1 MPGKCL
7 LPWSL
12 PLGGASAW
20 LPRGAGRHWGRAVTP
35 HSAAA
40 CAGVVG
46 GAGDKALESSS
57 PPPIIRTWV
66 PCAYCGNQ
74 RGGLRAQAPAP
85 LPAPWRAL
93 RTLLR
98 GCKAV
103 SPRGPATPAGWEMEG
118 VLAWGLPQA
127 KPEQAILQPPENSA
141 GRCPTQPTS
150 RSTLASCVAP
160 SKALCF
166 PEPRFNCLWYC
177 ILSPPPSQGCWCPW
191 SGSHAARSV

>member
-1 MPGKCL
+1 MSAALEPAPWGCL
-7 LPWSL
+7 GLAPEGSWEA
-12 PLGGASAW
+12 LGPDYPALCCCLRRGRGGG
-20 LPRGAGRHWGRAVTP
+20 RGAKPWNLP
-35 HSAAA
+35 P
-40 CAGVVG
+40 
-46 GAGDKALESSS
+46 
-57 PPPIIRTWV
+57 PPPIIRTCV

-85 LPAPWRAL
+85 LPAPWCAL